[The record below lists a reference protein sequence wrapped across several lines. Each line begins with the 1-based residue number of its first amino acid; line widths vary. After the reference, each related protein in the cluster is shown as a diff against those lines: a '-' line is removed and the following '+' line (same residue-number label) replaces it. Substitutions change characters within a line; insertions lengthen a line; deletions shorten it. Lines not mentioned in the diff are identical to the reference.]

1 MRFGG
6 KFLTILA
13 VKAEKAGQKTI
24 AVNPNGTSQ
33 DCSNCGEKVSKK
45 LSDRVHSC
53 PHCGIVMCRDQNAA
67 RNVKHRAVGHS
78 VLKAR
83 SCPTGYRD

>member
-1 MRFGG
+1 MMRFGG
-6 KFLTILA
+6 QFLAILA

-45 LSDRVHSC
+45 ISDRVHSC
-53 PHCGIVMCRDQNAA
+53 PHYGIVMCRDQNAA
-67 RNVKHRAVGHS
+67 RNVKHRAVGP
-78 VLKAR
+78 R
-83 SCPTGYRD
+83 RP